1 MPTNFIKKILI
12 KKQEESFYFEDDSVD
27 EITDEI
33 EKSLW
38 ILKEAYDF
46 PTEEIERS
54 IESRH
59 RSIKTFNKSN

>member
-1 MPTNFIKKILI
+1 MPANFIKRILI
-12 KKQEESFYFEDDSVD
+12 KKQEESFYFEDDAVD

-46 PTEEIERS
+46 PTEEIELS
-54 IESRH
+54 VASRKK
-59 RSIKTFNKSN
+59 SIKTFNKSN

>member
-1 MPTNFIKKILI
+1 MKSSFIKRIF
-12 KKQEESFYFEDDSVD
+12 KKPEPESFYFDEEEVD

-38 ILKEAYDF
+38 LLKEEYDF

-54 IESRH
+54 VESRYK
-59 RSIKTFNKSN
+59 SINRFISSH

>member
-1 MPTNFIKKILI
+1 MPTSFLKKILI
-12 KKQEESFYFEDDSVD
+12 RKEEESFYFEDEAVD

-59 RSIKTFNKSN
+59 KSIKRFNKSN